1 MPQSAKTLGRRIAL
15 ALFYALVGAICAAAT
30 IQVAA
35 QVFTEGPRSPYPSCD
50 DGLRALVAALE
61 RARSAA
67 AEGSG
72 PSQENEGEDAALA
85 RFRSALEPE
94 WRYRD
99 GIAAACRESETSE
112 QALDVIERL
121 RYAEEHAVRREAGDL
136 APLRRKV
143 RALVPAG
150 SAPPRPPAGAREG
163 ASAAPPD

>member
-1 MPQSAKTLGRRIAL
+1 MAQSAKTLGRRIAL

-35 QVFTEGPRSPYPSCD
+35 QVFAQGPPSPYPSCD
-50 DGLRALVAALE
+50 DGLRALVGALE

-72 PSQENEGEDAALA
+72 PSQEEGEDAALA
-85 RFRSALEPE
+85 RFRTALEPE

-99 GIAAACRESETSE
+99 GIAASCRESASRE

-143 RALVPAG
+143 RTLVPAG
-150 SAPPRPPAGAREG
+150 SAAPLPPAEAKGG
-163 ASAAPPD
+163 ASAAPPH